1 MARWSEYVAEVRSR
15 RVSLGS
21 LLEGLRVLGVS
32 GNQVRLACENDF
44 QVSAVTRN
52 RDTLSELFQEV
63 FHAPARLQPVLVP
76 AASGSA
82 AEATGTSE
90 EDHPVI
96 AALKRELGAE
106 PLDE

>member
-1 MARWSEYVAEVRSR
+1 VN
-15 RVSLGS
+15 
-21 LLEGLRVLGVS
+21 

-52 RDTLSELFQEV
+52 RDTLSELFFQI
-63 FHAPARLQPVLVP
+63 FHANARLQPVLMP
-76 AASGSA
+76 GAPGPGG
-82 AEATGTSE
+82 EAPGASE

-106 PLDE
+106 PLEE